1 MIELVHFS
9 KSYHSSPAV
18 HDVSLHCASGRITG
32 LLGENGAGKTTILR
46 AVCAE
51 HIATSGQVLVNG
63 IDAAENPAAVRSLVG
78 FVPEQANLPSEYT
91 VRELLSMTAHLH
103 GVQNVQKE
111 LSRVSELCAIG
122 DVLGKKIHAL
132 SKGYRERVAFARALI
147 FNPPVLVLDEPA
159 SGLDPAQIV
168 RMRALVSSLAPSH
181 TILLST
187 HLMQEVDALC
197 DEICILHKGRSV
209 AQGTAQEIARE
220 AGTNTLEEAFFKL
233 TQGENPL
240 ENAQSGES
248 QQGESQ

>member
-18 HDVSLHCASGRITG
+18 QDVSLQCASGRITG

-46 AVCAE
+46 AVCAG
-51 HIATSGQVLVNG
+51 HFATSGQVLVNG

-78 FVPEQANLPSEYT
+78 FVPEQPNFPAEYT
-91 VRELLSMTAHLH
+91 VRELLLMTARLH
-103 GVQNVQKE
+103 AVQNVQKE
-111 LSRVSELCAIG
+111 LSRVTELCSVG
-122 DVLGKKIHAL
+122 DVLAKKIRAL

-168 RMRALVSSLAPSH
+168 RMRALVTSLAPSH

-197 DEICILHKGRSV
+197 DGICILHKGRSV
-209 AQGTAQEIARE
+209 AQGTAGEIARQT
-220 AGTNTLEEAFFKL
+220 GTNSLEEAFFKL
-233 TQGENPL
+233 TQGETPL
-240 ENAQSGES
+240 GEIS
-248 QQGESQ
+248 QGETQ